1 MYKSLVTLAAG
12 LVCSRK
18 SFRGISMRLR
28 LFHRADMLSVSSSNF
43 LEARCVKRFGGFSQN
58 VNSLLLREQKSCF
71 PATFGVFSPQIV
83 VLRMNQ
89 QELHNGSDQRSYC
102 TGRLVISQL
111 FTSRSV
117 TNISQ
122 CCLDILSSPS
132 GCGQEDSFST
142 FSLFFFFFFF
152 SGHVRNFKLHM
163 HSGTGTE
170 CPAIVC

>member
-1 MYKSLVTLAAG
+1 MYKSLITRAAG

-43 LEARCVKRFGGFSQN
+43 LEARCVKRFGVFSQN

-122 CCLDILSSPS
+122 CCLGLRHFVIPVRLWTGRFLFHIFP
-132 GCGQEDSFST
+132 
-142 FSLFFFFFFF
+142 FFFFLFFQRACKEF
-152 SGHVRNFKLHM
+152 
-163 HSGTGTE
+163 
-170 CPAIVC
+170 